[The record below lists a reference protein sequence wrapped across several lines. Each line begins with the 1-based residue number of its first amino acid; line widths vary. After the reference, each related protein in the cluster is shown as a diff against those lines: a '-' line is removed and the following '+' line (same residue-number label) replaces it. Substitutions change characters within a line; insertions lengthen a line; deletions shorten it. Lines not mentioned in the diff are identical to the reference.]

1 MPALPPTPDLS
12 RKPTMSGDDA
22 LGPTT
27 PAESGVDEPD
37 RLVLDL

>member
-1 MPALPPTPDLS
+1 MPVLSPTPDPS
-12 RKPTMSGDDA
+12 RRPTMSGDDA
-22 LGPTT
+22 LVPTT